1 MKGRRSWIGRCRLSE
16 GAVGAWVDLAFLHVL
31 KSSSVVSNARL
42 AAPFVVPL
50 ASGAEED
57 GGTAPGMRIAGAGA
71 GGAGPGAG
79 IEGAGVGAG
88 KVKLMTRPACH
99 ACARALGVC
108 GTGSGAAVWAG
119 AGAGCA
125 PGPGVGSTDSA
136 GVSAGRA
143 GGKVRVPRAVCHACA
158 RALGVC
164 STDSGAAVWAG
175 IG

>member
-1 MKGRRSWIGRCRLSE
+1 LSE
-16 GAVGAWVDLAFLHVL
+16 GAVGAWADLASLHGG
-31 KSSSVVSNARL
+31 KSSSVVSRARL

-50 ASGAEED
+50 ESGAECG
-57 GGTAPGMRIAGAGA
+57 GGTVPGMRVAGAGA

-108 GTGSGAAVWAG
+108 GAGPGVAVWVG
-119 AGAGCA
+119 AGAGCV

-136 GVSAGRA
+136 GVSAVRA

-164 STDSGAAVWAG
+164 SIGSGAAVWAR